1 MKRSPAPTLLA
12 LPLVERSRLKQSDM
26 ARLFDLAS
34 RWVNLLAESPLVSIR
49 ALNSHALLGDSLMR

>member
-26 ARLFDLAS
+26 ARLFELTS
-34 RWVNLLAESPLVSIR
+34 RSVILLAESPLVSIR
-49 ALNSHALLGDSLMR
+49 GLNNDA